1 MRRLVIVFACI
12 LLPLAALPAR
22 DLKKEWKEYERIA
35 RKDRPRDQ
43 IAKLHEIRALAI
55 EFRLPD
61 DLFRACRREEGIHS
75 RMNWKS
81 TDSLHQALL
90 EVVESYGDPMLVYR
104 WLNGDWEY
112 ARTHRAEFEAGY
124 HPASQGEWIPFLQTR
139 EEDDI
144 RSDFEWI
151 LWDRVY
157 TNQQSKIPDSEEYR
171 LLDSLIGDRFPAR
184 PYLSYLTALKAE
196 DRLSAM
202 QALAKQYAGTSFRFI
217 PEYEVL
223 KERWNRLKDNQNA
236 SEADFK
242 TLYDDVRAFIKAEKA
257 EKGVNK
263 RKQLSLDDIQRKLT
277 SPELSIDFKNDSIVL
292 IGRNFGD
299 GELAFNSDE
308 YHRDVRFRHRNDRFY
323 VRDTVKIP
331 IPVLPDGKYNV
342 LATYKYG
349 AVTSY
354 QKHTLS
360 LAVRRQ
366 GEDFAVYVADYKTG
380 EPLPSATIRL
390 IDKKGKKVLEQEIPL
405 NGFTPLPTDFQKKL
419 GKKAYTL
426 EARVGERRSSSIRI
440 FKLAKAEETPPAT
453 LHARVFKDRGA
464 YRPGDTLKAK
474 AVLFEGDLHKEVKA
488 LPKGRDVQVRIFNA
502 ERKKLADIALKTNPY
517 GSVCWEWP
525 IPEGERNGNWDIEVV
540 YQEKTLHRSS
550 FRVDDFVLP
559 TFEVTFDPQEKP
571 FLPETRFEVSGKVV
585 SYSGHPVD
593 GITLEG
599 VVTRYRREVWSGPVS
614 IDRDGAFK
622 IPLLLKDRG
631 EYTLNIKALDATGE
645 TLDFEHTFQVSDA
658 LSMAVEL
665 KNKASGDF
673 SYRGSKLEEAVLTE
687 SVARFAWTV
696 KSSGEP
702 VRLPVTYR
710 LVDVDGKV
718 FREGTSDDTLDMD
731 LSDCPDGLYV
741 LQGTVLFGKAHTRVD
756 LPIMKVTSGPVG
768 PVRSV
773 FLTGETEIEYGE
785 RIRARLG
792 AGDGP
797 LWAVA
802 TLAAPDGSILESRLV
817 HLDGTG
823 ELSNLEFTYKGT
835 YPDAVRLEVFYFRD
849 SDQVAHEGV
858 YHRIRHTMEL
868 PLTFSRFED
877 RTRPGAPYT
886 LSLQTEPGVEA
897 AVAVYDKSLDSMEP
911 NGWKAV
917 KPLPPTFWK
926 TWSQSIAGIVFGEKI
941 QNLRAEEARGPVWGV
956 VLDEYGEPIIGAAV
970 IVKGTPDG
978 ATTDVV

>member
-1 MRRLVIVFACI
+1 MKRLVIVLACI
-12 LLPLAALPAR
+12 LLPLVVLPAQE
-22 DLKKEWKEYERIA
+22 LKKEWKEYDRIA

-55 EFRLPD
+55 ERRLPD

-104 WLNGDWEY
+104 WLTKDWEY
-112 ARTHRAEFEAGY
+112 AKAHRAELEAGY
-124 HPASQGEWIPFLQTR
+124 HPSSQAEKIPFLQTG

-223 KERWNRLKDNQNA
+223 KERWDRLKIDQNA
-236 SEADFK
+236 SEADFR
-242 TLYDDVRAFIKAEKA
+242 TLSDDIKAFTKAEKA
-257 EKGVNK
+257 EKGVNR
-263 RKQLSLDDIQRKLT
+263 RKQMSLDDIQRKLT
-277 SPELSIDFKNDSIVL
+277 HPELSIDFKNDSIVL

-323 VRDTVKIP
+323 VPDTVKIP

-380 EPLPSATIRL
+380 EPFPSATIRL

-440 FKLAKAEETPPAT
+440 FKLEKAEETPPAT

-464 YRPGDTLKAK
+464 YRPGDT
-474 AVLFEGDLHKEVKA
+474 
-488 LPKGRDVQVRIFNA
+488 
-502 ERKKLADIALKTNPY
+502 
-517 GSVCWEWP
+517 
-525 IPEGERNGNWDIEVV
+525 
-540 YQEKTLHRSS
+540 
-550 FRVDDFVLP
+550 
-559 TFEVTFDPQEKP
+559 
-571 FLPETRFEVSGKVV
+571 
-585 SYSGHPVD
+585 
-593 GITLEG
+593 
-599 VVTRYRREVWSGPVS
+599 
-614 IDRDGAFK
+614 
-622 IPLLLKDRG
+622 
-631 EYTLNIKALDATGE
+631 
-645 TLDFEHTFQVSDA
+645 
-658 LSMAVEL
+658 
-665 KNKASGDF
+665 
-673 SYRGSKLEEAVLTE
+673 
-687 SVARFAWTV
+687 
-696 KSSGEP
+696 
-702 VRLPVTYR
+702 
-710 LVDVDGKV
+710 
-718 FREGTSDDTLDMD
+718 
-731 LSDCPDGLYV
+731 
-741 LQGTVLFGKAHTRVD
+741 
-756 LPIMKVTSGPVG
+756 
-768 PVRSV
+768 
-773 FLTGETEIEYGE
+773 
-785 RIRARLG
+785 
-792 AGDGP
+792 
-797 LWAVA
+797 
-802 TLAAPDGSILESRLV
+802 
-817 HLDGTG
+817 
-823 ELSNLEFTYKGT
+823 
-835 YPDAVRLEVFYFRD
+835 
-849 SDQVAHEGV
+849 
-858 YHRIRHTMEL
+858 
-868 PLTFSRFED
+868 
-877 RTRPGAPYT
+877 RPGP
-886 LSLQTEPGVEA
+886 
-897 AVAVYDKSLDSMEP
+897 
-911 NGWKAV
+911 
-917 KPLPPTFWK
+917 
-926 TWSQSIAGIVFGEKI
+926 
-941 QNLRAEEARGPVWGV
+941 
-956 VLDEYGEPIIGAAV
+956 
-970 IVKGTPDG
+970 
-978 ATTDVV
+978 